1 MVDPAV
7 ASPSLLEGAP
17 TILNVSNGPV
27 TATIQSNW
35 WQSKCVTVRGGTLK
49 DGARVE
55 LQSCS
60 GASSQQFVFYSTGE
74 IKIGSKYCLD
84 VFDRE
89 PGTSGDPTA
98 IWTCDGTGSQQWKQT
113 SAGELKGANSGL
125 CIGFKGHPYDGTE
138 LYLSGCQGSADQKWN
153 AVATTSQAPSSAP
166 ASVSTITVALS
177 PASAAVG
184 ATSQATAT
192 LRDSAGNILT
202 GRTVSWSS
210 SSANVASVTA
220 AGLITALTSGTTNVV
235 GTSEGKTASAVFTVA
250 TASSP
255 LPGAA
260 CTLVG
265 DHVQRTEPT
274 GVARPGYLQAMTDPL
289 YKTAITRITG
299 DPGTPIR
306 TAAGQTLGTWGD
318 INTHNYSKDPVWSAD
333 QGLIVLKRVK
343 SLGAALFLDGATYQP
358 LFVKSPPGGA
368 SETRWHPT
376 IPDEMVIVTST
387 ASVKRWNV
395 RTNVVTTLFTASGY
409 SAADWSWEGDMST
422 DARYVAIRATRA
434 ADGKRVGF
442 RADLVS
448 GAKGPDIDFA
458 ANGITDPDVVSVSA
472 NGTYVVVTGQIPGAG
487 TCCGGVTD
495 ATKVFAAATGAFTGQ
510 YFSEY
515 GRPSHYDHAVDAS
528 GNEVIVGVSKSA
540 PNEGRVIMRRLVDGV
555 VTVLDQGGYAAHTS
569 ARNTGRPGWAYVTH
583 SYNGPNWPP
592 YRDEILAVKLDGS
605 QTIERYGNMHSMN
618 SGGDYDAEPHAVP
631 APDGRRVIFA
641 SAWEAAGV
649 RPVHTYVADARP
661 LCR

>member
-1 MVDPAV
+1 MV
-7 ASPSLLEGAP
+7 L
-17 TILNVSNGPV
+17 
-27 TATIQSNW
+27 
-35 WQSKCVTVRGGTLK
+35 
-49 DGARVE
+49 
-55 LQSCS
+55 
-60 GASSQQFVFYSTGE
+60 
-74 IKIGSKYCLD
+74 
-84 VFDRE
+84 
-89 PGTSGDPTA
+89 PGRA
-98 IWTCDGTGSQQWKQT
+98 
-113 SAGELKGANSGL
+113 
-125 CIGFKGHPYDGTE
+125 
-138 LYLSGCQGSADQKWN
+138 
-153 AVATTSQAPSSAP
+153 
-166 ASVSTITVALS
+166 
-177 PASAAVG
+177 
-184 ATSQATAT
+184 
-192 LRDSAGNILT
+192 
-202 GRTVSWSS
+202 VSWSS
-210 SSANVASVTA
+210 SEPASASVSADGVVTALALGTPSIVATSDGKSGTA
-220 AGLITALTSGTTNVV
+220 ALTVVPPPASGAQCRLVTDNLQRD
-235 GTSEGKTASAVFTVA
+235 EPA
-250 TASSP
+250 TP
-255 LPGAA
+255 
-260 CTLVG
+260 
-265 DHVQRTEPT
+265 
-274 GVARPGYLQAMTDPL
+274 RPGYLERVADPL
-289 YKTAITRITG
+289 YGTTITRITG
-299 DPGTPIR
+299 DPGTPI
-306 TAAGQTLGTWGD
+306 TTESGQSLGQWSQV
-318 INTHNYSKDPVWSAD
+318 NTHNYSKDPAWSAD
-333 QGLIVLKRVK
+333 QSLVALKRV
-343 SLGAALFLDGATYQP
+343 SGLGAVLFLDGQTYRP
-358 LFVKSPPGGA
+358 LFTRRYPAGTAEG
-368 SETRWHPT
+368 RWHPSMS
-376 IPDEMVIVTST
+376 DQMVIIGST
-387 ASVKRWNV
+387 GTIRRWNV
-395 RTNVVTTLFTASGY
+395 RTGALATLFTASGY
-409 SAADWSWEGDMST
+409 SAADYSVEGDLST
-422 DARYVAIRATRA
+422 DARYVAIRATRV

>member
-1 MVDPAV
+1 
-7 ASPSLLEGAP
+7 
-17 TILNVSNGPV
+17 
-27 TATIQSNW
+27 
-35 WQSKCVTVRGGTLK
+35 
-49 DGARVE
+49 
-55 LQSCS
+55 
-60 GASSQQFVFYSTGE
+60 
-74 IKIGSKYCLD
+74 
-84 VFDRE
+84 
-89 PGTSGDPTA
+89 
-98 IWTCDGTGSQQWKQT
+98 
-113 SAGELKGANSGL
+113 
-125 CIGFKGHPYDGTE
+125 
-138 LYLSGCQGSADQKWN
+138 
-153 AVATTSQAPSSAP
+153 
-166 ASVSTITVALS
+166 
-177 PASAAVG
+177 
-184 ATSQATAT
+184 
-192 LRDSAGNILT
+192 
-202 GRTVSWSS
+202 
-210 SSANVASVTA
+210 
-220 AGLITALTSGTTNVV
+220 
-235 GTSEGKTASAVFTVA
+235 
-250 TASSP
+250 
-255 LPGAA
+255 
-260 CTLVG
+260 
-265 DHVQRTEPT
+265 
-274 GVARPGYLQAMTDPL
+274 
-289 YKTAITRITG
+289 
-299 DPGTPIR
+299 
-306 TAAGQTLGTWGD
+306 
-318 INTHNYSKDPVWSAD
+318 
-333 QGLIVLKRVK
+333 
-343 SLGAALFLDGATYQP
+343 
-358 LFVKSPPGGA
+358 VKSPPGGA

-442 RADLVS
+442 RADLVT

-569 ARNTGRPGWAYVTH
+569 ARNTARPGWAYVTH

-605 QTIERYGNMHSMN
+605 QTIERYGNMHSLN